1 MLSSSLPAEHERMEC
16 SYWYVMTKKII
27 VEVYLCAIWL
37 ISLLPIIVVVVI
49 IICLVLAL
57 IAAAMYTVAGS
68 KQDIGNY
75 LSFMA

>member
-1 MLSSSLPAEHERMEC
+1 
-16 SYWYVMTKKII
+16 MTKKII
-27 VEVYLCAIWL
+27 VEVYFCGIWW
-37 ISLLPIIVVVVI
+37 ISFLPITFFLVVVVI

-57 IAAAMYTVAGS
+57 IAAAMYIVAGS